1 MPPADRSKTL
11 NVLLDLL
18 PDAVLLLDAD
28 ARLLWANTTA
38 ERLFG
43 RSLEESVGASA
54 LDFIHH
60 DDVELVLRSLASV
73 REKDVGTL
81 IELRVAASTGWK
93 LVEVIGRPVPEPLAG
108 SLLFCLRDVT
118 ERRRFEV
125 ARDDV
130 AKFRSLVQNAAF
142 VTMLVSSDGTLQSV
156 SAALTRLFGH
166 DPETVEGRPLV
177 ELFDSQDRALVER
190 SLAEASR
197 SPRSSSSLT
206 VEARCTRHG
215 GTSAVPVELTIV
227 SLLDDPTV
235 GGFVVSMRDVS
246 ERAVA
251 DQELRKTLSLLTAT
265 LESTADGIL
274 VVDQQGSIVSYNQR
288 FAELWRI
295 PEEVLASR
303 DDAQAVS
310 YVVGQ
315 LSEPDEF
322 LSKVAELYSSPEAE
336 SFDTLSF
343 RDGRVF
349 ERYSRPQRVGDEF
362 VGRVWSFRDVTERK
376 RLEESLAYRAF
387 HDTLTGLANKELFL
401 EELQRAVAA
410 TDRGRMAAV
419 LFLDVD
425 GLKLVNDRFGHL
437 AGDQLLVKAAEV
449 LRSIVRSSDTVARLG
464 GDEFGV
470 LVEDVSGQ
478 QHTVALAKRILAGLP
493 ATFMV
498 GEVSVEVSLSVG
510 IAFAEPGLSYLDV
523 LRSADAAMY
532 AAKQQGRGRWQLASV
547 EPGSSGEPAP
557 GSPSAS
563 PI

>member
-425 GLKLVNDRFGHL
+425 GLKLVNDRFGHM